1 MFCLFKRVLFCA
13 CVLHSVCLRVRVVG
27 VIVRLS
33 FSLSPFA
40 RKRPKLEEVPP
51 GRTGN
56 ETLAASTPDL
66 PEHWC
71 QVPVVLSLLSC
82 LSVGRSNVGAV
93 SLSVWL
99 VWTHPC
105 VLCSCGCALCV
116 LLFLFYF
123 SMHREAMTMTM
134 HREAMTV
141 TKRQGVKAM

>member
-1 MFCLFKRVLFCA
+1 M
-13 CVLHSVCLRVRVVG
+13 LHSVCLRVRVVG
-27 VIVRLS
+27 VIVRL
-33 FSLSPFA
+33 SLSPFA

-99 VWTHPC
+99 VWIHPC

-123 SMHREAMTMTM
+123 FNAQRSNDNDNAQRSNDGDKTARCQSNVMFFFAWKQVSR
-134 HREAMTV
+134 
-141 TKRQGVKAM
+141 